1 MNLIKSKKLSKF
13 KDISHGFFG
22 SKGGVSKGIYKSLN
36 CGIGSSDKKTNIE
49 KNMKIVLKKINSKRK
64 KIFLPKQIHSNKFY
78 LIRKKI
84 TNKRIKCDAVITSQ
98 KKIPI
103 GVLTADCAPIII
115 FDPKRMVISLVHAGW
130 KGAFKGIVKKVI
142 TFFKKKGSN
151 VKDLIAVIGPC
162 ISIKN
167 YEIKKDFMKKFL
179 KKDRKNKIYFKFS
192 QNKIFFDLRKYISF
206 QIKSFGINKLEIINK
221 DTFSRKN
228 SYFSARRSLV
238 KKENDYGRNISLIM
252 IN

>member
-13 KDISHGFFG
+13 KNISHGFFG

-36 CGIGSSDKKTNIE
+36 CGIGSSDNKTNIE
-49 KNMKIVLKKINSKRK
+49 KNLKIVLKKINSKRK

-78 LIRKKI
+78 LIHKKI
-84 TNKRIKCDAVITSQ
+84 TNKRIKCDAVITDQ

-115 FDPKRMVISLVHAGW
+115 FDPKRMLISLVHAGW

-179 KKDRKNKIYFKFS
+179 KKNKKNKIYFKFS
-192 QNKIFFDLRKYISF
+192 KNKIFFDLRKYISF

-221 DTFSRKN
+221 DTFSGKN

-252 IN
+252 IK

>member
-1 MNLIKSKKLSKF
+1 M
-13 KDISHGFFG
+13 
-22 SKGGVSKGIYKSLN
+22 
-36 CGIGSSDKKTNIE
+36 
-49 KNMKIVLKKINSKRK
+49 KKINSKRK

-78 LIRKKI
+78 LIPEKI
-84 TNKRIKCDAVITSQ
+84 NNKRIKCDAVITGQ

-103 GVLTADCAPIII
+103 GILTADCAPIII
-115 FDPKRMVISLVHAGW
+115 FDPKRMFISVVHAGW
-130 KGAFKGIVKKVI
+130 KGAFKEIVKKVI

-151 VKDLIAVIGPC
+151 VKDLIVVIGPC
-162 ISIKN
+162 ISVKN
-167 YEIKKDFMKKFL
+167 YEIKKDFLKKFL
-179 KKDRKNKIYFKFS
+179 KKDKKNKIYFKFS
-192 QNKIFFDLRKYISF
+192 HNKIFFDLRKYISF
-206 QIKSFGINKLEIINK
+206 QIKSLGINKLEIINK

>member
-13 KDISHGFFG
+13 KNISHGFFG

-36 CGIGSSDKKTNIE
+36 CGIGSSDNKTNIK
-49 KNMKIVLKKINSKRK
+49 KNLKIVLKKINSKRK

-78 LIRKKI
+78 LIHKKI
-84 TNKRIKCDAVITSQ
+84 TNKRIKCDAVITDQ

-115 FDPKRMVISLVHAGW
+115 FDPKRMLISLVHAGW

-179 KKDRKNKIYFKFS
+179 KKNKKNKIYFKFS
-192 QNKIFFDLRKYISF
+192 KNKIFFDLRKYISF

-221 DTFSRKN
+221 DTFSGKN
-228 SYFSARRSLV
+228 TYFSARRSLV

>member
-13 KDISHGFFG
+13 KNISHGFFG

-36 CGIGSSDKKTNIE
+36 CGIGSSDNKTNIE
-49 KNMKIVLKKINSKRK
+49 KNLKIVLKKINSKRK

-78 LIRKKI
+78 LIHKKI
-84 TNKRIKCDAVITSQ
+84 TNKRIKCDAVITDQ

-115 FDPKRMVISLVHAGW
+115 FDPKRMLISLVHAGW

-179 KKDRKNKIYFKFS
+179 KKNKKNKIYFKFS
-192 QNKIFFDLRKYISF
+192 KNKIFFDLRKYISF

-221 DTFSRKN
+221 DTFSGKN

-238 KKENDYGRNISLIM
+238 KKENDYGRNISTIM

>member
-1 MNLIKSKKLSKF
+1 LNLIKSKKLSKF
-13 KDISHGFFG
+13 KNISHGFFG

-36 CGIGSSDKKTNIE
+36 CGIGSSDNKTNIE
-49 KNMKIVLKKINSKRK
+49 KNLKIVLKKINSKRK

-78 LIRKKI
+78 LIHKKI
-84 TNKRIKCDAVITSQ
+84 TNKRIKCDAVITDQ

-115 FDPKRMVISLVHAGW
+115 FDPKRMLISLVHAGW

-179 KKDRKNKIYFKFS
+179 KKNKKNKIYFKFS
-192 QNKIFFDLRKYISF
+192 KNKIFFDLRKYISF

-221 DTFSRKN
+221 DTFSGKN